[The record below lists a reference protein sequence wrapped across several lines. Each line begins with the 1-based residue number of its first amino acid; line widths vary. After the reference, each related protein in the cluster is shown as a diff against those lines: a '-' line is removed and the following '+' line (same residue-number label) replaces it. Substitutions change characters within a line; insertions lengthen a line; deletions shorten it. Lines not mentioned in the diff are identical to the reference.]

1 LLDTTAAGVGILDAV
16 LGVGGILGAVI
27 ALVLAQ
33 RRRLAQDFGVGV
45 ILWGAPLLMVVAMP
59 EWAPTLVAMFLIGVG
74 NSIVDI
80 NAITIIQRVT
90 PDETMG
96 RVFGALDS
104 AVVGGMAVGVIATPL
119 SIEAIGVRPT
129 LAIIA
134 ALTVATTAA
143 GWAGL
148 RRIDQQFLPPRL
160 VPLLRQ
166 VSFFAV
172 LPEAMVERLAGEAV
186 EVTVTAGSIVIEA
199 GQVGDRYY
207 VIESGEADVAG
218 TVLGPGEGFGEIALL
233 RDVPRTATVTA
244 RTDLVLQAITRE
256 DFLAAVTGHG
266 DAAAEAEAVATAR
279 LTQLRSL

>member
-1 LLDTTAAGVGILDAV
+1 
-16 LGVGGILGAVI
+16 
-27 ALVLAQ
+27 
-33 RRRLAQDFGVGV
+33 
-45 ILWGAPLLMVVAMP
+45 VVASP

-96 RVFGALDS
+96 RVFGALD
-104 AVVGGMAVGVIATPL
+104 
-119 SIEAIGVRPT
+119 
-129 LAIIA
+129 
-134 ALTVATTAA
+134 
-143 GWAGL
+143 
-148 RRIDQQFLPPRL
+148 QQFLPPRL

-172 LPEAMVERLAGEAV
+172 LPEAMVERLAREAV
-186 EVTVTAGSIVIEA
+186 EVTATAGKIVIEA

-207 VIESGEADVAG
+207 VIETGEADVAG

-266 DAAAEAEAVATAR
+266 DSAAEAEAVATAR